1 MFFHGKLFSSNV
13 LAFHSTLVEICHG
26 FKLGFCPTYPFKPA
40 KMVGW
45 SACIGCRW
53 VPGHWGVTGEGGR
66 PVRLPLLTQPL
77 GEQLLRY
84 LTMGVSGKVASHCGP
99 FVFWGVWCHWQ
110 DQPRWIYHPLHYG
123 GSGDWPSFPVQHLAP
138 GDGSLWQASS
148 LCGAHHEDL
157 PCLKGGYLR
166 PPWLLF
172 GKQPL
177 TRTILRDWLRQIMN
191 SVQIPGNF
199 STHSFRMPLSLNP
212 MGSQII
218 RPLVQQHLSVLY

>member
-1 MFFHGKLFSSNV
+1 MCAFLAHVFFHGKLFSSNV

-26 FKLGFCPTYPFKPA
+26 FKFGFCPTYPFKPA

-84 LTMGVSGKVASHCGP
+84 LTMGLSGKVASHCGP
-99 FVFWGVWCHWQ
+99 FVSWGVWCHWR
-110 DQPRWIYHPLHYG
+110 DQPRWIYPPLHYG

-138 GDGSLWQASS
+138 ADGSLWQTSS
-148 LCGAHHEDL
+148 LCSEHHEDM
-157 PCLKGGYLR
+157 PCLKGV
-166 PPWLLF
+166 
-172 GKQPL
+172 
-177 TRTILRDWLRQIMN
+177 T
-191 SVQIPGNF
+191 
-199 STHSFRMPLSLNP
+199 
-212 MGSQII
+212 
-218 RPLVQQHLSVLY
+218 

>member
-1 MFFHGKLFSSNV
+1 MSLLYWFFLIHTGLCLVKLVVWFDCVPFWLACSFMENCFPWMCM

-99 FVFWGVWCHWQ
+99 FVSWGVWCHWR
-110 DQPRWIYHPLHYG
+110 DQPRWIYPPLHYG

-138 GDGSLWQASS
+138 ADGSLWQTSS
-148 LCGAHHEDL
+148 LCSEHHEDM
-157 PCLKGGYLR
+157 PCLKGV
-166 PPWLLF
+166 
-172 GKQPL
+172 
-177 TRTILRDWLRQIMN
+177 T
-191 SVQIPGNF
+191 
-199 STHSFRMPLSLNP
+199 
-212 MGSQII
+212 
-218 RPLVQQHLSVLY
+218 

>member
-1 MFFHGKLFSSNV
+1 MHWLSMSTWPLRCHRGGWQARSTSS
-13 LAFHSTLVEICHG
+13 
-26 FKLGFCPTYPFKPA
+26 PY
-40 KMVGW
+40 
-45 SACIGCRW
+45 
-53 VPGHWGVTGEGGR
+53 
-66 PVRLPLLTQPL
+66 PL

-110 DQPRWIYHPLHYG
+110 DQSRWIYHPLHYG

-138 GDGSLWQASS
+138 GDRSLWQASS

-199 STHSFRMPLSLNP
+199 STHSFHMPLSLNP